1 MTIEIV
7 ETPSTGGPGDA
18 ALGTGPYGADPLA
31 GETEF
36 TPSRAAVAWGAVI
49 AGALAAIA
57 ITLVLFS
64 LGSGVG
70 FAAASPW
77 GAIADTAAKATLA
90 AGIWLIV
97 VQWLSAAVGGYI
109 AGRLRTR
116 WPGLHTHEVFVRDTA
131 HGFLAWALATA
142 IVAAVAA
149 ATASLA
155 GAGAAATATATS
167 QQNFAYDA
175 DLLYRTPAGDAAAL
189 VPARAEAERMLA
201 ASAATGGLTPEDHAY
216 LVGSISSRADVAP
229 AEAERRLDVVS
240 QRESQNALNA
250 QLAADKARKGA
261 ATFAI
266 INAIAMLLGALIA
279 AAAAVL
285 GGDIRDRHPI

>member
-7 ETPSTGGPGDA
+7 ETPLTDTDVA
-18 ALGTGPYGADPLA
+18 
-31 GETEF
+31 
-36 TPSRAAVAWGAVI
+36 PSRAAVAWGAVI

-64 LGSGVG
+64 LGSGFS

-77 GAIADTAAKATLA
+77 GAIAQTAAKVSLA

-97 VQWLSAAVGGYI
+97 VQWLSSAIGGYL

-116 WPGLHTHEVFVRDTA
+116 WPGLHTHEVFFRDTA

-142 IVAAVAA
+142 AVATVAA
-149 ATASLA
+149 ATVSMGA
-155 GAGAAATATATS
+155 AGAAATASAAA

-175 DLLYRTPAGDAAAL
+175 DLLYRAPAGDAAAL
-189 VPARAEAERMLA
+189 APARAEAERMLA
-201 ASAATGGLTPEDHAY
+201 ASVAGGGLTPEDHAY
-216 LVGSISSRADVAP
+216 LVAAISSRAGVVP
-229 AEAERRLDVVS
+229 AEAQRRLDVVT
-240 QRESQNALNA
+240 QRENQTA
-250 QLAADKARKGA
+250 LAAQVAADNARKAA

-279 AAAAVL
+279 ASAAVL
-285 GGDIRDRHPI
+285 GGEIRDRHA